1 MLLIVYNYSNAG
13 TEMLDG
19 GKDVLCF
26 EVAHIGSHV
35 VPVGATVGGG
45 REGYDLLQH
54 SFFVELIA
62 VGILFF
68 LL

>member
-1 MLLIVYNYSNAG
+1 MLLAAG
-13 TEMLDG
+13 LEMLDG
-19 GKDVLCF
+19 GKDMLCF
-26 EVAHIGSHV
+26 VMAHIGFHV

-45 REGYDLLQH
+45 REGDDLFQH